1 MRKLWSVT
9 ALVVLPAF
17 LLLDR
22 HMVSRTAP
30 ADPPPLVSVV
40 VARPQTLQAR
50 LVLAGTIVPRAEV
63 DLGARE
69 SGIIATV
76 SVGIGSHVRLGEVLA
91 SLDTAELRADV
102 AAAQAR
108 VAVATA
114 NAEAAARAY
123 GRVAGI
129 AGTGAMAPE
138 EIDQRAA
145 DAMAREAQIDVA
157 KADLAEAEAQL
168 QAATITAPMDGV
180 IAARNAEPG
189 QFAAPGGPPLFTLIS
204 DQGLIFKAS
213 APQDQLVLIKPGMA
227 ASLALPGG
235 AVAGPVVGIDPS
247 INPNSHLGTVRI
259 ALPADPDLIPGA
271 FVEAS
276 IDLGQ
281 RTLLAVPRG
290 ALVAGADG
298 FHLMEVIDRKAV
310 IHPVTLRS
318 FPGNTSFLVP
328 IAAGIAA
335 GDEIVAV
342 AGASLRDGETVRTTP

>member
-9 ALVVLPAF
+9 GLAVLSAVLVLG
-17 LLLDR
+17 R
-22 HMVSRTAP
+22 HMLSRTAP

-76 SVGIGSHVRLGEVLA
+76 SVGIGRHVRRGQVLA
-91 SLDTAELRADV
+91 SLETVALRAHV

-114 NAEAAARAY
+114 NAQAAARAY

-138 EIDQRAA
+138 EIDQREA
-145 DAMAREAQIDVA
+145 DAVAQEAQIDVA
-157 KADLAEAEAQL
+157 KADLAETEAQL
-168 QAATITAPMDGV
+168 QSATITAPMDGV
-180 IAARNAEPG
+180 IAARHAEPG
-189 QFAAPGGPPLFTLIS
+189 QFATPGGPPLFTLIS

-213 APQDQLVLIKPGMA
+213 APLDQLVLIKPGMA

-235 AVAGPVVGIDPS
+235 AVAGHVMGIDPS
-247 INPNSHLGTVRI
+247 IRPNSHLGTVRI
-259 ALPADPDLIPGA
+259 ALPADPDLMPGT
-271 FVEAS
+271 FVDAS
-276 IDLGQ
+276 IDLDQ

-298 FHLMEVIDRKAV
+298 FHVMEVIDRKAV
-310 IHPVTLRS
+310 VHPVTLRS
-318 FPGNTSFLVP
+318 FPGNTSLLVP

-335 GDEIVAV
+335 GDVIVAV
-342 AGASLRDGETVRTTP
+342 AGASLRDDETVRTAP